1 MTSIDGDGREAPGS
15 DARSDGWWTAP
26 PPVMPMSEEALSKR
40 LEIKNRLGLHARAA
54 AQLVQIAAQ
63 FDADITVV
71 KDGQVVNGKS
81 ILGLMMLA
89 AAQGTCID
97 VSVTGPQA
105 AAALDAIERLVEQK
119 FNEE

>member
-1 MTSIDGDGREAPGS
+1 MLAAVGPMS
-15 DARSDGWWTAP
+15 DAT
-26 PPVMPMSEEALSKR
+26 LSKR

-71 KDGQVVNGKS
+71 KDGQAVNGKS

-89 AAQGTCID
+89 AAQGTTVD
-97 VSVTGPQA
+97 MSVSGPQA
-105 AAALDAIERLVEQK
+105 AEALVAIERLVDQK